1 MNADAAPRLLI
12 VDASGYVFRAFF
24 ALPPLTRPDGLP
36 VNAVFGFCN
45 MLLKLMQEHPGD
57 DIVVVFDTGK
67 PSFRNEVYTEYK
79 ANREAPPREMEVQF
93 PLVREAA
100 RAFDL
105 PVLEVEGFEADDV
118 IATLARRAREEG
130 REVVIVSSDKDLM
143 QLVGPGIS
151 MWDPMKNR
159 MIGPEEV
166 EERFGV
172 PPERVRDVLALAG
185 DASDNVPG
193 VPGIGIKTAA
203 RLIREFGSLEALL
216 ANLDRIRQPK
226 RRQTLMEN
234 AERAR
239 LSYRLVGLEDDVPL
253 PFDLADFR
261 RREPDPAKLLAF
273 FRENGFKS
281 LIARLEQVA
290 EEAAAEHARE
300 AGKAHA
306 PRYSAL
312 REMAALEAVLARAGE
327 AGRLAIDLE
336 TDSLAV
342 DRARIVG
349 ICLAVESG
357 EGFYLP
363 LEHVDDFGKRIE
375 GQLAFAEVAER
386 LAPVLTDPGILK
398 IGHNLKFDMAILE
411 RHGLAVTPHDDTLLV
426 SYVLNGTSHGHG
438 LDELANR
445 YLGYETLSYTALCGK
460 GASQITFDRVP
471 VDRAVAYG
479 AEDAEV
485 TLRLWEVLRPLL
497 LEERITRVY
506 EGLDRPLVPVVA
518 RMERLGIRVDTDRLR
533 ELSERF
539 GARMAE
545 LEERAREL
553 AGRSFNLGSPK
564 QLGEVLFDELGLDGG
579 GRKTRTGAWSTS
591 ADVLEELAA
600 QGHELPRV
608 ILEWRQLQK
617 LVRTYCDALIAQVN
631 PTTGR
636 VHTSYNL
643 AATSTGRLSS
653 SDPNLQNIPI
663 RTEEGRAI
671 RAAFVPEDGH
681 LLLSADYSQI
691 ELRVVAHMA
700 DVEPLKDAL
709 AQGLDIH
716 AAAAARMFDV
726 PLDRVDYEL
735 RRAAKVINY
744 GIIYGIGAWG
754 LAQRLGIPQ
763 ERARAYIEA
772 YFERY
777 PEVRAYM
784 ERAKEEARQKGYV
797 TTLYGR
803 RCFIPDINHRLPS
816 RRNAAERQA
825 INAPVQGTAADIMK
839 RAMIR
844 VAREL
849 DRAGSGARMLLQVH
863 DELVFEVPE
872 AEVEETASLVR
883 RVMEGAARLDV
894 PLVVDIG
901 WGRNW
906 EEAH

>member
-1 MNADAAPRLLI
+1 MNAGASPRLLI
-12 VDASGYVFRAFF
+12 VDASGYLFRAFF
-24 ALPPLTRPDGLP
+24 ALPPLTRPDGRP

-45 MLLKLMQEHPGD
+45 MLLKLMQENPED

-67 PSFRNEVYTEYK
+67 PSFRNTVYTAYK
-79 ANREAPPREMEVQF
+79 ANREAPPQEMEVQF
-93 PLVREAA
+93 PLVREAT

-118 IATLARRAREEG
+118 IATLARRAREAG

-166 EERFGV
+166 TERFGV

-185 DASDNVPG
+185 DPSDNVPG
-193 VPGIGIKTAA
+193 VPGIGVKTAA

-216 ANLDRIRQPK
+216 AGLERIPQPK
-226 RRQTLMEN
+226 RRQALIEN
-234 AERAR
+234 ADKAR
-239 LSYRLVGLEDDVPL
+239 LSYALVGLEDEVPL

-261 RREPDPAKLLAF
+261 RRQPDPAKLLAF

-281 LIARLEQVA
+281 LISRLERVA

-300 AGKAHA
+300 TGSARGPRFAGIF
-306 PRYSAL
+306 
-312 REMAALEAVLARAGE
+312 ETAALAALLERAVER
-327 AGRLAIDLE
+327 GRLAIDLE

-342 DRARIVG
+342 ERAGIVG
-349 ICLAVESG
+349 ICLAVEAG

-363 LEHVDDFGKRIE
+363 LGHVDDFGNRIP
-375 GQLAFAEVAER
+375 GQLAFAEVAKA
-386 LAPVLTDPGILK
+386 LAPVLADPGILK

-411 RHGLAVTPHDDTLLV
+411 RHGLAVAPHDDTLLV

-438 LDELANR
+438 MDELANR
-445 YLGYETLSYTALCGK
+445 YLGYETMSYAALCGK
-460 GASQITFDRVP
+460 GASRITFDRVP
-471 VDRAVAYG
+471 VDRAIAYG
-479 AEDAEV
+479 GEDAEV
-485 TLRLWEVLRPLL
+485 TLRLWETLRPQL
-497 LEERITRVY
+497 LEARITRVY
-506 EGLDRPLVPVVA
+506 EGLDRPLVPIVA
-518 RMERLGIRVDTDRLR
+518 AMERRGIRVDTARLR

-539 GARMAE
+539 GGRMAE

-564 QLGEVLFDELGLDGG
+564 QLGEVLFDELGLEGG

-591 ADVLEELAA
+591 ADILEELAA
-600 QGHELPRV
+600 RGHELPRV

-617 LVRTYCDALIAQVN
+617 LVRTYCDALIAQVD
-631 PTTGR
+631 PRTGR

-663 RTEEGRAI
+663 RSEEGRAI
-671 RAAFVPEDGH
+671 RAAFVAEDGH
-681 LLLSADYSQI
+681 LLMSADYSQI

-700 DVEPLKDAL
+700 DVGPLKEAL
-709 AQGLDIH
+709 LQGLDIH

-726 PLDRVDYEL
+726 PVEEVDDEL

-744 GIIYGIGAWG
+744 GIIYGIGPWG

-777 PEVRAYM
+777 PEIRDYM
-784 ERAKEEARQKGYV
+784 ERTKAEAREKGYV

-803 RCFIPDINHRLPS
+803 RCFIPDIDHRVPS

-844 VAREL
+844 VARALE
-849 DRAGSGARMLLQVH
+849 RAGSGARMLLQVH

-872 AEVEETASLVR
+872 GEVEATAALLR
-883 RVMEGAARLDV
+883 RVMEGAARLEV
-894 PLVVDIG
+894 PLIVDIG

>member
-1 MNADAAPRLLI
+1 MTENAAPRLLI

-45 MLLKLMQEHPGD
+45 MLLKLMQENPED

-67 PSFRNEVYTEYK
+67 PSFRNEVYARYK
-79 ANREAPPREMEVQF
+79 ANREAPPREMELQF

-100 RAFDL
+100 RVFDL
-105 PVLEVEGFEADDV
+105 PVLELEGFEADDV
-118 IATLARRAREEG
+118 IATLTRRAREAG

-143 QLVGPGIS
+143 QLVGPGVS

-159 MIGPEEV
+159 MIGAEEV
-166 EERFGV
+166 MERFGV

-185 DASDNVPG
+185 DPSDNVPG
-193 VPGIGIKTAA
+193 VPGIGVKTAA
-203 RLIREFGSLEALL
+203 LLVREFGSLEELL
-216 ANLDRIRQPK
+216 ARLDEIRQPK
-226 RRQTLMEN
+226 RRRTLEEH
-234 AERAR
+234 AEEAR
-239 LSYRLVGLEDDVPL
+239 LSYELVGLRDDVPL
-253 PFDLADFR
+253 PFDLGDFR
-261 RREPDPAKLLAF
+261 RRPPDPAKLLAF

-300 AGKAHA
+300 AGGPQA
-306 PRYSAL
+306 PRFSGLFSTAD
-312 REMAALEAVLARAGE
+312 LEAVLRRAAE
-327 AGRLAIDLE
+327 AGLLAIDLE

-349 ICLAVESG
+349 VCLAVEEG

-363 LEHVDDFGKRIE
+363 LEHVDDFGHRIE
-375 GQLAFAEVAER
+375 GQLAFAEVAAK
-386 LAPVLTDPGILK
+386 LAPVLEDAGILK

-411 RHGLAVTPHDDTLLV
+411 RHGLAVAPHDDTLLV
-426 SYVLNGTSHGHG
+426 SYALNGTSHGHG
-438 LDELANR
+438 MDELANR
-445 YLGYETLSYTALCGK
+445 YLGYETMSYASLCGK
-460 GASQITFDRVP
+460 GTAQITFDRVP
-471 VDRAVAYG
+471 IDRAIAYG
-479 AEDAEV
+479 GEDAEV
-485 TLRLWEVLRPLL
+485 TLRLWRVLRPQLVG
-497 LEERITRVY
+497 ERITRVY
-506 EGLDRPLVPVVA
+506 EGFDRHLVPIVA
-518 RMERLGIRVDTDRLR
+518 TMERVGIRIDVARLR
-533 ELSERF
+533 ELSRRF
-539 GARMAE
+539 AARMAE
-545 LEERAREL
+545 LEEKAHDL
-553 AGRSFNLGSPK
+553 AGRAFNLGSPK

-579 GRKTRTGAWSTS
+579 GKKTRTGAWSTS
-591 ADVLEELAA
+591 ADILEELAA
-600 QGHELPRV
+600 RGHELPRV
-608 ILEWRQLQK
+608 VLEWRQLQK
-617 LVRTYCDALIAQVN
+617 LQRTYCDALLEQVN
-631 PTTGR
+631 PDTGR

-653 SDPNLQNIPI
+653 SDPNLQNIPV

-671 RAAFVPEDGH
+671 RAAFVPEDGC
-681 LLLSADYSQI
+681 LLMSADYSQI

-700 DVEPLKDAL
+700 DVGPLKEAL

-726 PLDRVDYEL
+726 PVEEVDYEL

-744 GIIYGIGAWG
+744 GIIYGIGPWG

-763 ERARAYIEA
+763 DRARAYIEA

-777 PEVRAYM
+777 PEVRDYM
-784 ERAKEEARQKGYV
+784 ERTKEEARQKGYV

-803 RCFIPDINHRLPS
+803 RCFIPDINHRVPS

-825 INAPVQGTAADIMK
+825 INAPIQGTAADIMK

-844 VAREL
+844 TAREL
-849 DRAGSGARMLLQVH
+849 ARAGSGARMLLQVH

-872 AEVEETASLVR
+872 GEIEATATLVK
-883 RVMEGAARLDV
+883 RVMEGAARLQV

>member
-1 MNADAAPRLLI
+1 MNASAAPRLLI
-12 VDASGYVFRAFF
+12 VDASGYIFRAFF

-45 MLLKLMQEHPGD
+45 MLLKLMQENPED

-100 RAFDL
+100 KAFDL
-105 PVLEVEGFEADDV
+105 PVLELEGFEADDV
-118 IATLARRAREEG
+118 IATLARRAREAG

-143 QLVGPGIS
+143 QLVGPGIA

-185 DASDNVPG
+185 DPSDNVPG
-193 VPGIGIKTAA
+193 VPGIGVKTAA
-203 RLIREFGSLEALL
+203 QLVREFGSLEALL
-216 ANLDRIRQPK
+216 SGLERIRQPK
-226 RRQTLMEN
+226 RRRTLEEH
-234 AERAR
+234 AEDAR
-239 LSYRLVGLEDDVPL
+239 LSYALVGLRDDVPL
-253 PFDLADFR
+253 PFDLAEFR
-261 RREPDPAKLLAF
+261 RREPDPARLLAF

-281 LIARLEQVA
+281 VIARLERVA

-300 AGKAHA
+300 AGRAQA
-306 PRYSAL
+306 PRFSAI
-312 REMAALEAVLARAGE
+312 RDPAALERVLARAGE
-327 AGRLAIDLE
+327 VGRLVIDLE

-349 ICLAVESG
+349 ICLAVEAG

-363 LEHVDDFGKRIE
+363 LGHVDDFGNRVE
-375 GQLAFAEVAER
+375 GQLAFAGVAER

-398 IGHNLKFDMAILE
+398 IGHNLKFDMAILG
-411 RHGLAVTPHDDTLLV
+411 RHGLAVAPQDDTLLV

-445 YLGYETLSYTALCGK
+445 YLGYETMSYAALCGK

-471 VDRAVAYG
+471 VERAVAYG
-479 AEDAEV
+479 GEDAEV
-485 TLRLWEVLRPLL
+485 TLRLWETLRPQLV
-497 LEERITRVY
+497 EERITRVY
-506 EGLDRPLVPVVA
+506 EGLDRPLVPIVA
-518 RMERLGIRVDTDRLR
+518 AMERLGIRVDTARLR
-533 ELSERF
+533 ELSDRF

-545 LEERAREL
+545 LEERAQEL
-553 AGRSFNLGSPK
+553 AGRPFNPGSPK

-579 GRKTRTGAWSTS
+579 GKRTRTGAWSTS
-591 ADVLEELAA
+591 ADILEELAA

-608 ILEWRQLQK
+608 VLEWRQLQK
-617 LVRTYCDALIAQVN
+617 LVRTYCDALVAQVN
-631 PTTGR
+631 PETGR

-653 SDPNLQNIPI
+653 SDPNLQNIPV

-671 RAAFVPEDGH
+671 RAAFVPEDGY
-681 LLLSADYSQI
+681 LLMSADYSQI

-700 DVEPLKDAL
+700 EVTPLREAL

-784 ERAKEEARQKGYV
+784 ERAKEEARQKGFV

-803 RCFIPDINHRLPS
+803 RCFIPDINHRVPS
-816 RRNAAERQA
+816 RRSAAERQA

-849 DRAGSGARMLLQVH
+849 ERAGSGARMLLQVH

-872 AEVEETASLVR
+872 GEVEETASLVR

>member
-1 MNADAAPRLLI
+1 MNTSASPRLLI

-45 MLLKLMQEHPGD
+45 MLLKLMQENPDD

-79 ANREAPPREMEVQF
+79 ANREAPPSEMEVQF

-100 RAFDL
+100 KAFDL
-105 PVLEVEGFEADDV
+105 PVLELEGYEADDV

-143 QLVGPGIS
+143 QLIGPGIS

-166 EERFGV
+166 IERFGV

-185 DASDNVPG
+185 DPSDNVPG
-193 VPGIGIKTAA
+193 VPGIGVKTAA
-203 RLIREFGSLEALL
+203 QLIREFGSLEALL

-226 RRQTLMEN
+226 RRQALIEN
-234 AERAR
+234 ADKAR
-239 LSYRLVGLEDDVPL
+239 LSYELVGLRDDVPL

-261 RREPDPAKLLAF
+261 RRQPDPAKLLAF

-306 PRYSAL
+306 PQFAGIFDRQAL
-312 REMAALEAVLARAGE
+312 RELLDRAAEIGLLS
-327 AGRLAIDLE
+327 IDLE
-336 TDSLAV
+336 TDALAV
-342 DRARIVG
+342 NRARIVG
-349 ICLAVESG
+349 ICLAVEAG
-357 EGFYLP
+357 QGFYLP
-363 LEHVDDFGKRIE
+363 LEHVDDFGNRIA
-375 GQLAFAEVAER
+375 GQLTFEEVAPL
-386 LAPVLTDPGILK
+386 LAPLLTDAGVLK
-398 IGHNLKFDMAILE
+398 IGHNLTFDMAILQ
-411 RHGLAVTPHDDTLLV
+411 RHGLAITPHDDTLLI

-438 LDELANR
+438 MDELANR
-445 YLGYETLSYTALCGK
+445 YLGYETMSYASLCGK
-460 GASQITFDRVP
+460 GASRITFERVP
-471 VDRAVAYG
+471 IERAIAYG
-479 AEDAEV
+479 GEDAEV
-485 TLRLWEVLRPLL
+485 TLRLWQTLRPQL

-506 EGLDRPLVPVVA
+506 EGFDRHLVPIIA
-518 RMERLGIRVDTDRLR
+518 AMERLGIRVDIDRLR
-533 ELSERF
+533 ELSDRF
-539 GARMAE
+539 STRMAE
-545 LEERAREL
+545 LEEQAHRL
-553 AGRSFNLGSPK
+553 AGRRFNLGSPK

-579 GRKTRTGAWSTS
+579 GKKTRTGAWSTS
-591 ADVLEELAA
+591 ADILEELAA

-617 LVRTYCDALIAQVN
+617 LTRTYCDALVEQVD
-631 PTTGR
+631 PQTGR

-671 RAAFVPEDGH
+671 RAAFVPEGGYV
-681 LLLSADYSQI
+681 LMSADYSQI
-691 ELRVVAHMA
+691 ELRVVAHIA
-700 DVEPLKDAL
+700 DVRPLKEAL

-726 PLDRVDYEL
+726 PVDQVDYEL

-777 PEVRAYM
+777 PEVREYM
-784 ERAKEEARQKGYV
+784 ERAKEEARHRGYV

-803 RCFIPDINHRLPS
+803 RCYIPDINHRVPS

-825 INAPVQGTAADIMK
+825 INAPIQGTAADIMK

-849 DRAGSGARMLLQVH
+849 ERAGSGARMLLQVH

-872 AEVEETASLVR
+872 AEIEDTAALVR
-883 RVMEGAARLDV
+883 KVMEGAARLDV